1 MNPEVSKGNTN
12 HLTATAL
19 KAVDVEEEATLA
31 ATPTVSD
38 YVQLQV
44 KDKKIDGEDAFVVV
58 DTAYYEATEAPTML
72 KFGYDKLGADK
83 RAEGSYQ
90 FKFTY
95 NAQKNELYA
104 QVKKVVYKLTA
115 NSGKATEYAKDIK
128 EVMITLGGL

>member
-1 MNPEVSKGNTN
+1 M
-12 HLTATAL
+12 
-19 KAVDVEEEATLA
+19 
-31 ATPTVSD
+31 
-38 YVQLQV
+38 
-44 KDKKIDGEDAFVVV
+44 VV

-104 QVKKVVYKLTA
+104 QVKKLFISLLPILVKQL
-115 NSGKATEYAKDIK
+115 NMLKISKRI
-128 EVMITLGGL
+128 MITLGGL

>member
-1 MNPEVSKGNTN
+1 M
-12 HLTATAL
+12 
-19 KAVDVEEEATLA
+19 
-31 ATPTVSD
+31 
-38 YVQLQV
+38 
-44 KDKKIDGEDAFVVV
+44 VV

-104 QVKKVVYKLTA
+104 QVKKCCL
-115 NSGKATEYAKDIK
+115 
-128 EVMITLGGL
+128 

>member
-83 RAEGSYQ
+83 RAEGSYHLNSLITHRRMSCMLKLKKL
-90 FKFTY
+90 FIS
-95 NAQKNELYA
+95 LLPIL
-104 QVKKVVYKLTA
+104 VKQLNMLKISKR
-115 NSGKATEYAKDIK
+115 
-128 EVMITLGGL
+128 